1 MSTTTPQYFLEF
13 TFTASEQNPLNEL
26 VTSTVNAVAQA
37 TKRVKNGRVLF
48 LFKVLAEAKLIAV
61 VQASDAAE
69 LESALAVPCSSQ
81 LVQVRCTP
89 LRPYEAF
96 AKEVLGVETTVQQNV
111 EWASS
116 PGQFYWV
123 TVEVEYKGLTQEELF
138 EIWKEEAIA
147 GLAVMEQ
154 GGAKLWKVVS
164 ERKIQVLLK
173 MPNPDLVDD
182 TFTVG
187 LPLFKQHG
195 NQVHTTCKAVVPY
208 M

>member
-1 MSTTTPQYFLEF
+1 MQRLLERTKANKTATRAKPCEKIPYKAGNAYATMSNTTPQYFLEF
-13 TFTASEQNPLNEL
+13 TFTASAQNPLNEL
-26 VTSTVNAVAQA
+26 VTGTVNAVAQA

-48 LFKVLAEAKLIAV
+48 LFKVLAEAKLIA
-61 VQASDAAE
+61 
-69 LESALAVPCSSQ
+69 
-81 LVQVRCTP
+81 
-89 LRPYEAF
+89 
-96 AKEVLGVETTVQQNV
+96 
-111 EWASS
+111 
-116 PGQFYWV
+116 
-123 TVEVEYKGLTQEELF
+123 GLTQEELF
-138 EIWKEEAIA
+138 KIWKEEAIA

-173 MPNPDLVDD
+173 MPTPDLVDN